1 MQRYELLTFTY
12 FFSLIKIIFF
22 FFFDMLKLYS
32 NIVILIF
39 LKFDFKIVV
48 FV

>member
-1 MQRYELLTFTY
+1 
-12 FFSLIKIIFF
+12 LIKII